1 MERKFPKSST
11 TLSRSKISNTSS
23 FSMRVTPVI
32 LPLSK
37 APDPVEKVA
46 GSISFQFILRI
57 FLLREL

>member
-1 MERKFPKSST
+1 
-11 TLSRSKISNTSS
+11 
-23 FSMRVTPVI
+23 MRVTPVI

-57 FLLREL
+57 LLLREL